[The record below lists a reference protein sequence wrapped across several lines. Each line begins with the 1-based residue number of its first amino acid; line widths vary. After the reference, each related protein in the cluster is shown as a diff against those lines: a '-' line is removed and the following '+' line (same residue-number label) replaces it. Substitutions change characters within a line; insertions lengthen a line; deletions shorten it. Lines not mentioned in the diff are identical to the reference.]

1 MSEHTKEPWDW
12 CVFSSF
18 GRLSVPDSPNDVH
31 GYVAIIKQGEKKE
44 IASLDFF
51 RDSNTTLANARRI
64 VACVNAC
71 AGVSTDALEG
81 AGECAEHGVIP
92 TLAAQYKA
100 DADALLFAAER
111 AYETLIQERNNVPF
125 KSRPYSTEET
135 ITILRKSI
143 AKARG
148 IS

>member
-1 MSEHTKEPWDW
+1 MSQHTKEPWR
-12 CVFSSF
+12 V
-18 GRLSVPDSPNDVH
+18 RLTNNAVYYIFRHTGNGDEEEVIEYFTHDKPGQDS
-31 GYVAIIKQGEKKE
+31 
-44 IASLDFF
+44 
-51 RDSNTTLANARRI
+51 RRI

-71 AGVSTDALEG
+71 VGVPTEALEK
-81 AGECAEHGVIP
+81 AAECAEHGVIP